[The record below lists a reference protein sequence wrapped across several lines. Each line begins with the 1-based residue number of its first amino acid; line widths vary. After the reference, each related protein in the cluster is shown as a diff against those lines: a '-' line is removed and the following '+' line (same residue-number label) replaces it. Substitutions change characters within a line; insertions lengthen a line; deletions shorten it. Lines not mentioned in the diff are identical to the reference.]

1 LNYSDEQLDEACV
14 ALTRLYTA
22 LRGVEI
28 ADVVLDQAYV
38 ERFQQAM
45 DDDFNTPVA
54 LSVLFDLARELNKT
68 DDKQVLAAT
77 LKSLAALLGLL
88 QDEPDQFL
96 KGGAG
101 DDGISEEQIE
111 QLIEDRKTAKANKDW
126 AQADSIRDQLKAQ
139 GVVLEDVAGGNT
151 IWRREN

>member
-1 LNYSDEQLDEACV
+1 LDEACV

>member
-1 LNYSDEQLDEACV
+1 
-14 ALTRLYTA
+14 
-22 LRGVEI
+22 
-28 ADVVLDQAYV
+28 
-38 ERFQQAM
+38 
-45 DDDFNTPVA
+45 
-54 LSVLFDLARELNKT
+54 LNKA
-68 DDKQVLAAT
+68 DDKPVLAAT

-101 DDGISEEQIE
+101 DDGISAEQIE
-111 QLIEDRKTAKANKDW
+111 QLIDDRKTAKANKDW